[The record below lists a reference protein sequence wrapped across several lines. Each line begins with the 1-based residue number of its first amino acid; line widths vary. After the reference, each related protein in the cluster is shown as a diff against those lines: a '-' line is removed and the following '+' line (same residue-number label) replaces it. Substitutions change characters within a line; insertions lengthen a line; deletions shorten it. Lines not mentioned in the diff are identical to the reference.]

1 MSMLNVIA
9 ASIHVALHS
18 LASSVVTFNGLN
30 YSDWL
35 EQVCFHLGVLD
46 LDLVIQSERPAA
58 ITETSSNQERSFH
71 KVWERSNRL
80 SLSFM

>member
-1 MSMLNVIA
+1 MFNVFA
-9 ASIHVALHS
+9 ASIHVALHL

-35 EQVCFHLGVLD
+35 EQVQFHLGVLD
-46 LDLVIQSERPAA
+46 LDLAIQSERLAA
-58 ITETSSNQERSFH
+58 LTETSNTEERSFY
-71 KVWERSNRL
+71 KAWERTNRL